1 VAALLHQFIKASNM
15 KTATYKIKG
24 ITPMMMHSERLA
36 NPFDSLTRE
45 IKAVTGKRKK
55 TEDDLLE
62 IARLEWLG
70 GLYHDDEAGIHVPG
84 YNILACVINGG
95 KLHKL
100 GTAVKRAAIVTD
112 DKVGIQYDGPK
123 DPAKLFADKR
133 FVDIRSVKVGTS
145 KVARCRPIFKTW
157 ALEFNVAYD
166 ESAIQ
171 KSELDMCVRSA
182 GLMVGL
188 GDYRP
193 RFGRFEVLA

>member
-1 VAALLHQFIKASNM
+1 M

-24 ITPMMMHSERLA
+24 LTPMMMHSERLA
-36 NPFDSLTRE
+36 NPFDPLTRE

-70 GLYHDDEAGIHVPG
+70 GLYHDDDAGIHVPG
-84 YNILACVINGG
+84 YNILACIINGG

-112 DKVGIQYDGPK
+112 DKVSVEYDGPK
-123 DPAKLFADKR
+123 TPAKLFENKA

-145 KVARCRPIFKTW
+145 KVARCRPIFKHWQLAFT
-157 ALEFNVAYD
+157 VAYD
-166 ESAIQ
+166 ETALQ
-171 KSELDMCVRSA
+171 KSELDMCVKSA
-182 GLMVGL
+182 GMMVGL

-193 RFGRFEVLA
+193 RFGRFEIIN